1 MLPGIFA
8 GFTLLAIC
16 VAIHAAGLTYVLGRL
31 SAWLA
36 PESRDS
42 GKASWILIRA
52 AWILAALHICEILL
66 WAGYYRLWGCV
77 EDFATAVYFSG
88 VSYTT
93 IGYGDVVMP
102 RRYWFLGPM
111 EGLTGILMCGLST
124 GFFFVAVS
132 RVFAVKGTATIEG
145 NP

>member
-8 GFTLLAIC
+8 GFILLAIC
-16 VAIHAAGLTYVLGRL
+16 VAIHAAGLMFVLRRI
-31 SAWLA
+31 SAGMC
-36 PESRDS
+36 PSNESW
-42 GKASWILIRA
+42 KASWILIRA
-52 AWILAALHICEILL
+52 AWKLAALHISEILL
-66 WAGYYRLWGCV
+66 WAVYYRLWGCV
-77 EDFATAVYFSG
+77 EDFATSIYFSG

-132 RVFAVKGTATIEG
+132 RVFEAKRPGLTGEQS
-145 NP
+145 